1 MDLQV
6 LRNFLVVV
14 EQGSISN
21 AALLVRLSQPALS
34 RQLRALEEEF
44 GAELFTRKRRGV
56 ELTAAGE
63 TLALQARCIL
73 ANVREAQVAI
83 DAVTGKRGGRIALGV
98 PSSLAGQILPVL
110 IRQAREIM
118 PDVRLAVRE
127 GQPDVLCAQVIE
139 GQLDLAIAQ
148 YPSLLPG
155 LSARPLFSE
164 SIVAAGAAGVFEAG
178 TAVTMKQFLQRDC
191 VLAASTGRL
200 RLMYEKL
207 AVRAGTPASG
217 FVEVDSPSSLVDLI
231 AQGVGVSLV
240 SYTWVHRE
248 VIAGRISIAPIAPVP
263 LRRQV
268 ALVSAAARSIT
279 PAQAQLADMI
289 AQFVERHASEFR
301 WEPIAGD

>member
-21 AALLVRLSQPALS
+21 AATLSRLSQPALS
-34 RQLRALEEEF
+34 RQLRSLEDEF

-56 ELTAAGE
+56 ELTEAGE
-63 TLALQARCIL
+63 ALALQARRIL

-98 PSSLAGQILPVL
+98 PPSLAGLILPDL
-110 IRQAREIM
+110 IREARQVM

-127 GQPDVLCAQVIE
+127 AQPDALCAQVIE
-139 GQLDLAIAQ
+139 GQLDLAIVQ

-155 LSARPLFSE
+155 LSERPLFSE
-164 SIVAAGAAGVFEAG
+164 QIVAAGAAGVFEAG
-178 TAVTMKQFLQRDC
+178 TSVTMKQFLQREC
-191 VLAASTGRL
+191 VIAASTGRL

-207 AVRAGTPASG
+207 AARAGTPESG
-217 FVEVDSPSSLVDLI
+217 FVEVDSPSSIVDLI

-248 VIAGRISIAPIAPVP
+248 VMAGTISIAQIAPVP

-268 ALVSAAARSIT
+268 ALVSALERSIA
-279 PAQAQLADMI
+279 PAQDQLTNMI
-289 AQFVERHASEFR
+289 ARFVERHASELR
-301 WEPIAGD
+301 WETLDGD